1 MTADTWNIAFLTEA
15 KSTAIVQQA
24 RVGAFASDGNQLKAV
39 GWIYLPLSRS
49 VFKSQIR
56 SLFINIVTTNPQ
68 EEHLFADIVN

>member
-39 GWIYLPLSRS
+39 GWTFP
-49 VFKSQIR
+49 
-56 SLFINIVTTNPQ
+56 
-68 EEHLFADIVN
+68 